1 MIYLNDQLKTIVHN
15 GFHISFTNNGFQQLT
30 SIDLLHPT
38 NPLLKR
44 NLMSRSYDPIT
55 QRLLSQTY
63 GNGHT
68 VSYDVDDQNRVI
80 AIRHQGVVKTTFDYD
95 ANGLL
100 GRLVEVDRG
109 VTIRYIYDFA
119 NRLVSMVS
127 SEGVSTRYH
136 YDANNQVSSITDSVG
151 SSNRTTSYTF
161 DDDNRLTQLTT
172 PANRI
177 RSYTLD
183 GLGRLTSSTINTT
196 TPLLSSYTYQP
207 HPSDPTLTSARL
219 ASVTHGS
226 LPSIHYTY
234 DANGNIVSVQQGSAT
249 IQYIYNELNE
259 VIREN
264 NQRDQVTWVYEYDL
278 GGNIVAKKEYPYT
291 TGSLSTPLRVI
302 PYVYGDAV
310 WKDLL
315 TSYDGQAISSDTI
328 GNPLIMGNRT
338 FTWQKG
344 RQLAALNIGGTNVQ
358 YSYNHAG
365 IRTSKLVNG
374 VTTTYRL
381 RGDVVL
387 EETTGSSTIRYG
399 YDPNN
404 QLISIE
410 YGGVEYGVLRNAQND
425 VMALV
430 NPSGSIVVQYAY
442 STWGEVVSI
451 SGSMASTLGAAN
463 PYRYRG
469 YRFDTESGYYYIQSR
484 YYDPNVGRWL
494 SAEPNVD
501 FGGFDD
507 GAGLLSYNVY
517 AYCANNPV
525 NFYDPDGESMVLTVY
540 TVAAVGSNFWN
551 PIGLVLLGVVAVG
564 IGIWAYNNHKANQTA
579 ALASALALMNY
590 ASIAASPPPP
600 NKGGKGTQTSSKT
613 LYNKSGKNG
622 FRIDVENPGNRI
634 GQIHMQK
641 GGIKYYYNVLEKSFR
656 IGSSNG
662 QLAPKA
668 IQQLLQNSDVIK
680 AIGKGL
686 TILGY

>member
-15 GFHISFTNNGFQQLT
+15 GFHVSYTNNGFQQLT

-109 VTIRYIYDFA
+109 VTTRYIYDFA

-127 SEGVSTRYH
+127 TDGVSTRYH

-151 SSNRTTSYTF
+151 LNNRTTSYTF

-328 GNPLIMGNRT
+328 GNPLIMGDRS

-344 RQLAALNIGGTNVQ
+344 RQLAALNIGGTSVQ

-387 EETTGSSTIRYG
+387 EETTGSSTMRYG

-410 YGGVEYGVLRNAQND
+410 YGGVEYGVTQCTKRCDGFGQ
-425 VMALV
+425 
-430 NPSGSIVVQYAY
+430 PIRKHCGSICVFDMGR
-442 STWGEVVSI
+442 S
-451 SGSMASTLGAAN
+451 
-463 PYRYRG
+463 
-469 YRFDTESGYYYIQSR
+469 RFNQRIDG
-484 YYDPNVGRWL
+484 L
-494 SAEPNVD
+494 D
-501 FGGFDD
+501 FR
-507 GAGLLSYNVY
+507 S
-517 AYCANNPV
+517 
-525 NFYDPDGESMVLTVY
+525 GESL
-540 TVAAVGSNFWN
+540 S
-551 PIGLVLLGVVAVG
+551 LSRLSL
-564 IGIWAYNNHKANQTA
+564 
-579 ALASALALMNY
+579 
-590 ASIAASPPPP
+590 
-600 NKGGKGTQTSSKT
+600 
-613 LYNKSGKNG
+613 
-622 FRIDVENPGNRI
+622 
-634 GQIHMQK
+634 
-641 GGIKYYYNVLEKSFR
+641 
-656 IGSSNG
+656 
-662 QLAPKA
+662 
-668 IQQLLQNSDVIK
+668 
-680 AIGKGL
+680 
-686 TILGY
+686 